1 MGQNRF
7 LTKNIV
13 CAPKKISELVSASVS
28 TAILYYITVFGCYL
42 IFVTLPSF
50 FVRNP
55 TVCDWGK
62 KRGENAPK
70 LLFLADKHSDIAH
83 GAGGFK

>member
-13 CAPKKISELVSASVS
+13 CAPKKTTELVSASVS
-28 TAILYYITVFGCYL
+28 TATLHYIAVFECYL
-42 IFVTLPSF
+42 IFVTLLSF

-55 TVCDWGK
+55 TVVGK
-62 KRGENAPK
+62 RREDPPK
-70 LLFLADKHSDIAH
+70 LLFLADKHSNIAY
-83 GAGGFK
+83 GAGDFK